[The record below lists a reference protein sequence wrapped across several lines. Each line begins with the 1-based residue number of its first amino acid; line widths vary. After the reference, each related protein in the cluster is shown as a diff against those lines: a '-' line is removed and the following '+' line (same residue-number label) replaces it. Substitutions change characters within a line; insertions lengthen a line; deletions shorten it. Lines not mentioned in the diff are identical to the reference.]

1 MRLQRNKVLSNY
13 RCDCGLYAAG
23 SLEKCYILHDYIELR
38 EFLQLQR
45 RSGGPYI
52 METVQSLGL

>member
-1 MRLQRNKVLSNY
+1 MLSNY